1 MLDYDDASKP
11 QLWDLIFA
19 FTARQTTPV
28 HSTIVNSKTLYLRL
42 LRYVRPYWRLFLVS
56 LLATVF
62 LAATEP
68 AMAALMKPLLDG
80 SFVEKD
86 PTMIRLMPLLMV
98 GVFALRGIT
107 GFISAVALVAVAS
120 RVVMDLR
127 SVLFERLLN
136 LPSNYYDNHPTG
148 IVLSKVTY
156 NVSQV
161 SAAATKVLVTLVR
174 DSIAIIGLLAWM
186 LYLNWRLSLIAFV
199 LAPVIAVSVK
209 YISRRLRH
217 LSRNLQHTMGNLTH
231 MLEEVISGHR
241 VVKLYGGEES
251 ETRRF
256 QRVNNW
262 LRRYHMKQVVASE
275 TNVPVVQMLAVIAL
289 AVMVYLASLQSL
301 QDEIS
306 IGGFVSFFTAM
317 ALLLSPLKRL
327 SSINTELQRGLA
339 AAESVFALVDE
350 PPEADGGTRTLERPR
365 GRIEFRGV
373 SFAYDNSERPA
384 LDRVDCV
391 IEPGE
396 NVALV
401 GLSGSGKSTFVN
413 LLPRF
418 YAPGAG
424 EVLLDGVDIQ
434 SLRLANLRR
443 HIALVSQEVVLFNA
457 SVRENIAYGA
467 MAEAS
472 EAEVVRAA
480 RAAHAMEF
488 IEAMPEG
495 LDTLIGERGT
505 RLSGG
510 QRQRLAIARAI
521 LKDAPILILDE
532 ATSALDTQSERHIQE
547 ALETLK
553 RGRTTLTIAH
563 RLSTIEK
570 ADRIIV
576 LDQGRIAEQGSHAEL
591 IARGGIYSRLHH
603 LQFTHA
609 EAAGA
614 EQPA

>member
-1 MLDYDDASKP
+1 M
-11 QLWDLIFA
+11 
-19 FTARQTTPV
+19 
-28 HSTIVNSKTLYLRL
+28 NSKTLYLRL
-42 LRYVRPYWRLFLVS
+42 LHFVRPYWRTFMVS
-56 LLATVF
+56 LLATAV

-68 AMAALMKPLLDG
+68 AMAALLKPLLDG

-86 PTMIRLMPLLMV
+86 PTMIRLMPLLLV
-98 GVFALRGIT
+98 GIFAVRGVS
-107 GFISAVALVAVAS
+107 GFVSAVALIGVS
-120 RVVMDLR
+120 SKVVMDLR
-127 SVLFERLLN
+127 TIMFERLLN
-136 LPSNYYDNHPTG
+136 LPSRYYDDHPTG

-161 SAAATKVLVTLVR
+161 SEAATKALVILVR
-174 DSIAIIGLLAWM
+174 DSIAIVGLLAWM
-186 LYLNWRLSLIAFV
+186 LYLNWKLSLIAFV
-199 LAPVIAVSVK
+199 LAPVISVTVK
-209 YISRRLRH
+209 FISKRLRV
-217 LSRNLQHTMGNLTH
+217 LSRSLQHTMGELTH
-231 MLEEVISGHR
+231 ALEEVISGHR
-241 VVKLYGGEES
+241 VVKLYAGEEA
-251 ETRRF
+251 ERRKF
-256 QRVNNW
+256 QKINNW
-262 LRRYHMKQVVASE
+262 VRRYNMKQVVASE

-289 AVMVYLASLQSL
+289 SVMVYLASLQSL
-301 QDEIS
+301 DNEVT

-327 SSINTELQRGLA
+327 TSINTALQRGLA
-339 AAESVFALVDE
+339 AAESVFTLVDE
-350 PPEADGGTRTLERPR
+350 EPEADHGTRAVEQPR
-365 GRIEFRGV
+365 GRIEYRGV
-373 SFAYDNSERPA
+373 SLVYDRSERPA
-384 LDRVDCV
+384 LEAIDCT

-418 YAPGAG
+418 YTPTGG
-424 EVLLDGVDIQ
+424 QILLDGVDIQ
-434 SLRLANLRR
+434 ELRLADLRR

-467 MAEAS
+467 TADAS
-472 EAEVVRAA
+472 EAEIIRAA

-495 LDTLIGERGT
+495 LDTMIGERGT

-521 LKDAPILILDE
+521 LKNAPILILDE

-553 RGRTTLTIAH
+553 QGRTTLTIAH
-563 RLSTIEK
+563 RLSTIES

-576 LDQGRIAEQGSHAEL
+576 LDQGRIVEQGSHAEL
-591 IARGGIYSRLHH
+591 VAHGGIYSRLHT

-609 EAAGA
+609 EAAATAGS
-614 EQPA
+614 PT

>member
-1 MLDYDDASKP
+1 
-11 QLWDLIFA
+11 
-19 FTARQTTPV
+19 
-28 HSTIVNSKTLYLRL
+28 
-42 LRYVRPYWRLFLVS
+42 
-56 LLATVF
+56 
-62 LAATEP
+62 
-68 AMAALMKPLLDG
+68 
-80 SFVEKD
+80 
-86 PTMIRLMPLLMV
+86 
-98 GVFALRGIT
+98 
-107 GFISAVALVAVAS
+107 
-120 RVVMDLR
+120 
-127 SVLFERLLN
+127 
-136 LPSNYYDNHPTG
+136 
-148 IVLSKVTY
+148 
-156 NVSQV
+156 
-161 SAAATKVLVTLVR
+161 
-174 DSIAIIGLLAWM
+174 
-186 LYLNWRLSLIAFV
+186 
-199 LAPVIAVSVK
+199 
-209 YISRRLRH
+209 
-217 LSRNLQHTMGNLTH
+217 
-231 MLEEVISGHR
+231 
-241 VVKLYGGEES
+241 
-251 ETRRF
+251 
-256 QRVNNW
+256 
-262 LRRYHMKQVVASE
+262 MKQVVASE
-275 TNVPVVQMLAVIAL
+275 INTPVVQMLAVIAL

-301 QDEIS
+301 ENEIT

-327 SSINTELQRGLA
+327 TSINTVLQRGLA

-350 PPEADGGTRTLERPR
+350 SPEADRGTRTLEQPR

-373 SFAYDNSERPA
+373 SFAYDGSDRPA
-384 LDRVDCV
+384 LERVECL

-418 YAPGAG
+418 YTPTSGQI
-424 EVLLDGVDIQ
+424 LLDGVDIQ
-434 SLRLANLRR
+434 ALRLADLRR

-467 MAEAS
+467 MAGAS
-472 EAEVVRAA
+472 EAEVMQAA
-480 RAAHAMEF
+480 RTAHAMEF

-521 LKDAPILILDE
+521 LKNAPILILDE
-532 ATSALDTQSERHIQE
+532 ATSALDTQSERYIQQ

-603 LQFTHA
+603 LQFTHG
-609 EAAGA
+609 EAASL

>member
-1 MLDYDDASKP
+1 M
-11 QLWDLIFA
+11 
-19 FTARQTTPV
+19 
-28 HSTIVNSKTLYLRL
+28 NSKTLYLRL
-42 LRYVRPYWRLFLVS
+42 LHFVRPYWRTFMVS
-56 LLATVF
+56 LLATAV

-68 AMAALMKPLLDG
+68 AMAALLKPLLDG

-86 PTMIRLMPLLMV
+86 PTMIRLMPLLLV
-98 GVFALRGIT
+98 GIFAVRGVS
-107 GFISAVALVAVAS
+107 GFVSAVALIGVS
-120 RVVMDLR
+120 SKVVMDLR
-127 SVLFERLLN
+127 SIMFERLLN
-136 LPSNYYDNHPTG
+136 LPSRYYDDHPTG
-148 IVLSKVTY
+148 IVLSKITY

-161 SAAATKVLVTLVR
+161 SEAATKALVILVR
-174 DSIAIIGLLAWM
+174 DSIAIVGLLAWM
-186 LYLNWRLSLIAFV
+186 IYLNWKLSLIAFV
-199 LAPVIAVSVK
+199 LAPVISLTVK
-209 YISRRLRH
+209 FISKRLRV
-217 LSRNLQHTMGNLTH
+217 LSRSLQHTMGELTH
-231 MLEEVISGHR
+231 ALEEVISGHR
-241 VVKLYGGEES
+241 VVKLYAGEEA
-251 ETRRF
+251 ERRKF
-256 QRVNNW
+256 QKINNW
-262 LRRYHMKQVVASE
+262 VRRYNMKQVVASE

-289 AVMVYLASLQSL
+289 SVMVYLASLQSL
-301 QDEIS
+301 DNEVT

-327 SSINTELQRGLA
+327 TSINTALQRGLA
-339 AAESVFALVDE
+339 AAESVFTLVDE
-350 PPEADGGTRTLERPR
+350 EPEADHGTRAVEQPR
-365 GRIEFRGV
+365 GRIDYRGV
-373 SFAYDNSERPA
+373 SLVYDRSERPA
-384 LDRVDCV
+384 LEAIDCT

-418 YAPGAG
+418 YTPTGG
-424 EVLLDGVDIQ
+424 QILLDGVDIQ
-434 SLRLANLRR
+434 ELRLADLRR

-467 MAEAS
+467 TADAS
-472 EAEVVRAA
+472 EAEIIRAA

-495 LDTLIGERGT
+495 LDTVIGERGT

-521 LKDAPILILDE
+521 LKNAPILILDE

-553 RGRTTLTIAH
+553 QGRTTLTIAH
-563 RLSTIEK
+563 RLSTIES

-576 LDQGRIAEQGSHAEL
+576 LDQGRIVEQGSHAEL
-591 IARGGIYSRLHH
+591 VAHGGIYSRLHT

-609 EAAGA
+609 EAAATAGSA
-614 EQPA
+614 T

>member
-1 MLDYDDASKP
+1 
-11 QLWDLIFA
+11 
-19 FTARQTTPV
+19 
-28 HSTIVNSKTLYLRL
+28 VNSKTLYLRL
-42 LRYVRPYWRLFLVS
+42 LHFVRPYWRTFMVS
-56 LLATVF
+56 LLATAV

-68 AMAALMKPLLDG
+68 AMAALLKPLLDG

-86 PTMIRLMPLLMV
+86 PTMIRLMPLLLV
-98 GVFALRGIT
+98 GIFAVRGVS
-107 GFISAVALVAVAS
+107 GFVSAVALIGVS
-120 RVVMDLR
+120 SKVVMDLR
-127 SVLFERLLN
+127 SIMFERLLN
-136 LPSNYYDNHPTG
+136 LPSRYYDDHPTG
-148 IVLSKVTY
+148 IVLSKITY

-161 SAAATKVLVTLVR
+161 SEAATKALVILVR
-174 DSIAIIGLLAWM
+174 DSIAIVGLLAWM
-186 LYLNWRLSLIAFV
+186 IYLNWKLSLIAFV
-199 LAPVIAVSVK
+199 LAPVISLTVK
-209 YISRRLRH
+209 FISKRLRV
-217 LSRNLQHTMGNLTH
+217 LSRSLQHTMGELTH
-231 MLEEVISGHR
+231 ALEEVISGHR
-241 VVKLYGGEES
+241 VVKLYAGEEA
-251 ETRRF
+251 ERRKF
-256 QRVNNW
+256 QKINNW
-262 LRRYHMKQVVASE
+262 VRRYNMKQVVASE

-289 AVMVYLASLQSL
+289 SVMVYLASLQSL
-301 QDEIS
+301 DNEVT

-327 SSINTELQRGLA
+327 TSINTALQRGLA
-339 AAESVFALVDE
+339 AAESVFTLVDE
-350 PPEADGGTRTLERPR
+350 EPEADHGTRAVEQPR
-365 GRIEFRGV
+365 GRIDYRGV
-373 SFAYDNSERPA
+373 SLVYDRSERPA
-384 LDRVDCV
+384 LEAIDCT

-418 YAPGAG
+418 YTPTGG
-424 EVLLDGVDIQ
+424 QILLDGVDIQ
-434 SLRLANLRR
+434 ELRLADLRR

-467 MAEAS
+467 TADAS
-472 EAEVVRAA
+472 EAEIIRAA

-495 LDTLIGERGT
+495 LDTVIGERGT

-521 LKDAPILILDE
+521 LKNAPILILDE

-553 RGRTTLTIAH
+553 QGRTTLTIAH
-563 RLSTIEK
+563 RLSTIES

-576 LDQGRIAEQGSHAEL
+576 LDQGRIVEQGSHAEL
-591 IARGGIYSRLHH
+591 VAHGGIYSRLHT

-609 EAAGA
+609 EAAATAGSA
-614 EQPA
+614 T